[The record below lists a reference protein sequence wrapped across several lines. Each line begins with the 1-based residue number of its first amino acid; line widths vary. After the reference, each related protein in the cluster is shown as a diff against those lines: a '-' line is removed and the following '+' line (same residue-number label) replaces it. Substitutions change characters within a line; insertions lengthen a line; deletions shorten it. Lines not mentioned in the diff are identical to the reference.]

1 MVLPVALWKE
11 PAAKVSRH
19 KGKMTE
25 KEIEI
30 ETDTERERE
39 KEGRAPYLIR

>member
-1 MVLPVALWKE
+1 MVLPVALWRE
-11 PAAKVSRH
+11 PAVKVSRH

-30 ETDTERERE
+30 EIERDRD
-39 KEGRAPYLIR
+39 GRASYLIR